1 MDKNFTNN
9 NSSKYAWND
18 AMILDKVQEILGCN
32 NIDDL
37 DFNEETLENLKA
49 RLNENISLEEINES
63 AYLVAQNIDELK
75 VCPDEEIKDYILKL
89 KNYLDSTNVTLI
101 KGEFKGIEFD
111 VHGDSSIEDVFKEY
125 YSKYDDIYGISEMLS
140 DLGLK

>member
-1 MDKNFTNN
+1 MDKNFTNS
-9 NSSKYAWND
+9 NSNKYAWND
-18 AMILDKVQEILGCN
+18 AIILDKVQEILECN

-37 DFNEETLENLKA
+37 EFNEETLLNLKA
-49 RLNENISLEEINES
+49 RLSENISSEEINQS

-75 VCPDEEIKDYILKL
+75 VCPNEEIKDYISKL
-89 KNYLDSTNVTLI
+89 KNYLEHTNVTLI
-101 KGEFKGIEFD
+101 KGEFKGVEFD